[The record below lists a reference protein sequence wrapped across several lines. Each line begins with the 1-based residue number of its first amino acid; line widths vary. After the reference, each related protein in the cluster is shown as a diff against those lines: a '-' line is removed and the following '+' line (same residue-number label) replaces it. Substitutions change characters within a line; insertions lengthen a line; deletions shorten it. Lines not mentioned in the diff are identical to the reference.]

1 MKLSLSPSLGLH
13 FSKEIQ
19 QIVSPENQNCSSTMT
34 RRATQLSSR
43 DCSCLKPLFFCCPLS
58 RSLSLSRSFLCFWN
72 STNYTNTDT
81 PQVKNK
87 SRYRKSSIVVME
99 GLGGDDDDGDDGED
113 SERPKKVQ
121 IDCKLISWNQSIQQ
135 QQQQEQQQ
143 QIHTNHPLLLI
154 PPSQRLLESRKRPT
168 TITIT
173 TIVTTTINNNNNNK
187 KRVSRPKLRKSD
199 QMSTKV
205 VGLVG
210 PKKP

>member
-1 MKLSLSPSLGLH
+1 
-13 FSKEIQ
+13 
-19 QIVSPENQNCSSTMT
+19 
-34 RRATQLSSR
+34 
-43 DCSCLKPLFFCCPLS
+43 
-58 RSLSLSRSFLCFWN
+58 
-72 STNYTNTDT
+72 
-81 PQVKNK
+81 
-87 SRYRKSSIVVME
+87 ME

-173 TIVTTTINNNNNNK
+173 TIITTTINNNNNNK
-187 KRVSRPKLRKSD
+187 RVSCPKLRKSHR
-199 QMSTKV
+199 MFTNV

-210 PKKP
+210 PKKNPRGKKKPYSSPKDKTNGEKK